1 VNLSQFLNKPKDNIK
16 KIKNIE
22 QSVLFLFFS
31 YFYPNFYLKLTY
43 NPMPLDYHLHTYL
56 SDGRDSHEMMVE
68 SAAFRGIGEIGF
80 SDHVSI
86 KPVKWAM
93 TPDRIDD
100 MIKRVQYIQ
109 GLDNQGV
116 TVKFGV
122 EMDYF
127 YGMESQIQAVIDQL
141 PVDYVIGSVHFI
153 NDWNFDTDIAE
164 YDTVDLNKFYHQYFT
179 AVQQSA
185 KSKLFDIIGHCDLA
199 KKFAYY
205 PTFPLDE
212 LYDKTA
218 QVFKNADVVVEI
230 NTSGRIKPCNEFYP
244 SIQFIERLAHYKV
257 PITLGSDAHVEQNIG
272 QFFNEA
278 LAEIK
283 ALGYKEIA
291 SFTNRKREMVKI

>member
-1 VNLSQFLNKPKDNIK
+1 
-16 KIKNIE
+16 
-22 QSVLFLFFS
+22 
-31 YFYPNFYLKLTY
+31 
-43 NPMPLDYHLHTYL
+43 
-56 SDGRDSHEMMVE
+56 
-68 SAAFRGIGEIGF
+68 
-80 SDHVSI
+80 
-86 KPVKWAM
+86 
-93 TPDRIDD
+93 
-100 MIKRVQYIQ
+100 
-109 GLDNQGV
+109 
-116 TVKFGV
+116 
-122 EMDYF
+122 
-127 YGMESQIQAVIDQL
+127 MESQIQAVINKL
-141 PVDYVIGSVHFI
+141 PVDYVIGSVHFL

-218 QVFKNADVVVEI
+218 QIFKNADVVVEI

-257 PITLGSDAHVEQNIG
+257 PITLGSDAHVEQNVG
-272 QFFNEA
+272 QFFSEA